1 MDRFPLPGRTKPVTS
16 REDYRLIAVASRPL
30 AQRVVVTGM
39 GVVTAVGQTVPE
51 FWESIKAG
59 RSGIRRIEGFDVSQY
74 PTQIAGIV
82 QDFRLTDA
90 VDKKEARHMARFSQM
105 AVVAAGEALTDAGLG
120 WHLDSDMVGVY
131 LGCAIGGLDETEAT
145 MDVLRTRGG
154 MRISP
159 FYIVMTTANMAG
171 YHIAATFGARGY
183 NNTCVTACAAG
194 TQAIGEASE
203 VIRRGD
209 ADVMLAGG
217 TEAGMCELGLA
228 AFSVGR
234 AFSRR
239 NDEPEKASRPFD
251 RNRDGFVG
259 AEGAGVLVLERLDR
273 ALERGATIY
282 AEVLGYG
289 AGNDAYHLIAPDPT
303 GGGAVRT
310 MRAALRSA
318 RVPIEGVDYI
328 NAHATGT
335 PLGDVAETVAIKTLF
350 GPRAYEIPV
359 SATKS
364 MIGHLFGAAGAVEA
378 IATILALRDGIIPPT
393 INLDEPDPECDLDYV
408 PHVARPAD
416 IRIAMSN
423 SFGLGGADAVVVLAR
438 WDDTM
443 AEHARALL
451 SAG

>member
-1 MDRFPLPGRTKPVTS
+1 M
-16 REDYRLIAVASRPL
+16 EHEQDYRLASVSGRHKK
-30 AQRVVVTGM
+30 QRVVITGM
-39 GVVTAVGQTVPE
+39 GVVTAIGQTVPE

-59 RSGIRRIEGFDVSQY
+59 RSGIRRVEGFDVSGY

-82 QDFRLTDA
+82 TDFRLTDV

-105 AVVAAGEALTDAGLG
+105 AVVAAGEALADAKLG
-120 WHLDSDMVGVY
+120 HRLDSDRAGVY
-131 LGCAIGGLDETEAT
+131 LGCAIGGLDETQAAVDI
-145 MDVLRTRGG
+145 MRQRGG

-171 YHIAATFGARGY
+171 YHVAATFGALGY

-209 ADVMLAGG
+209 SDLVLAGG

-228 AFSVGR
+228 AFTVGR

-251 RNRDGFVG
+251 RDRDGFVG
-259 AEGAGVLVLERLDR
+259 SEGAGVLVLERLDR
-273 ALERGATIY
+273 ALERGARIY
-282 AEVLGYG
+282 AEILGYG
-289 AGNDAYHLIAPDPT
+289 ASNDAYHLIAPDPS
-303 GGGAVRT
+303 GAGAIRA
-310 MRAALRSA
+310 MSAALRSA
-318 RVPIEGVDYI
+318 RVPTEAIEYI

-350 GPRAYEIPV
+350 GERAYQIPV

-378 IATILALRDGIIPPT
+378 VTTILAMRNGVLPPT
-393 INLDEPDPECDLDYV
+393 INLENPDPQCDLDYV
-408 PHVARPAD
+408 PNVARPAE
-416 IRIAMSN
+416 IRLAMSN
-423 SFGLGGADAVVVLAR
+423 SFGLGGANAVLVLAR
-438 WDDTM
+438 WDDIM
-443 AEHARALL
+443 ARQAAQ
-451 SAG
+451 SD